1 MLIRCVIEGDGGR
14 TAERPIGLDDGII
27 ENVLTDELVDLV
39 AVDVCV
45 DDIQVVGARR
55 VDRAVPAVVCQ
66 EGAP

>member
-1 MLIRCVIEGDGGR
+1 
-14 TAERPIGLDDGII
+14 LDDGII